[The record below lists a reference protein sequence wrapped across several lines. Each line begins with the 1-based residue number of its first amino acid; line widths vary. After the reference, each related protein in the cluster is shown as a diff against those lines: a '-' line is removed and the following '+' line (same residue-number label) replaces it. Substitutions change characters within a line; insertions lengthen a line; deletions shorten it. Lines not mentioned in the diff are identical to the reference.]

1 MNAYIPGFN
10 QSSPKGQSEK
20 MTDYLVEAF
29 KKKNM
34 APSRIY
40 AMADKHQTADV
51 KFGTILQAMQK
62 FAPSLDD
69 DFLESIPAAF

>member
-1 MNAYIPGFN
+1 
-10 QSSPKGQSEK
+10 
-20 MTDYLVEAF
+20 
-29 KKKNM
+29 M

-40 AMADKHQTADV
+40 AMADVHHTSDV

-69 DFLESIPAAF
+69 DFLNHIPTAFQMNRDDTLSKDEFDMLFNVK